1 MTKIGLNS
9 PMSSR
14 VKVWR
19 YFQGLSIKTNNFA
32 VELKFILGQN
42 QTRLGGSGG
51 GVGGWT
57 QVENITISAP
67 NWG

>member
-51 GVGGWT
+51 GWWVAGHKLR
-57 QVENITISAP
+57 I
-67 NWG
+67 

>member
-32 VELKFILGQN
+32 VELKFILGKIKLAWVGQVV
-42 QTRLGGSGG
+42 GG
-51 GVGGWT
+51 GWVAGHKLR
-57 QVENITISAP
+57 I
-67 NWG
+67 